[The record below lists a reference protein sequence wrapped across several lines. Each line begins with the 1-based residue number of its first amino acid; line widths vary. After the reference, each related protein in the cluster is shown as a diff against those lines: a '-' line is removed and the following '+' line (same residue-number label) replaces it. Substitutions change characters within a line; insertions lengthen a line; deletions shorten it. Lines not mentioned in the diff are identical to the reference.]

1 MQVLTPNSVFKLI
14 GDESAGDYPSGLY
27 RVVFN
32 EPVNKEVVVV
42 CLDVIDGA
50 RRSHGGRP
58 PLDVP
63 KRIRKKKPLAL
74 VGALLWLELAIL
86 ESMSSRSG
94 LLPVTIENESIYLHE
109 LSEKD
114 RECCDRR
121 IKTMSPFLD
130 FDHMQESIL
139 VHHGIGGL
147 VKEAMDGSNVSRP
160 HVYALWSKLCRYG
173 FTTTSLRPRWDRCG
187 APGVQ
192 RPCAP
197 GGRLKSGRKT
207 VSQRISAMFGPMV
220 DSPQRGMSLE
230 WRAAILAAD
239 RSLKTPVKPKMKK
252 RYEHIVNTA
261 FVARYKEEDGQ
272 LLAILPEMGSY
283 PNLAQVRRVLTKD
296 VPLLERLRQSTTEG
310 HYSRSSRGL
319 TSRNWKGVAGPGH
332 TWAIDSTVG
341 DIYLRS
347 SIDRSW
353 IIGRPI
359 VYVVVDVWSTAVVGF
374 HVCLEGPSWD
384 MARLAIFNC
393 VVDPKILTSLW
404 GFNQFVSL
412 NPWPT
417 LPHCLLCDRGEY
429 LSKKA
434 TFTMFRL
441 IGDMAYTPPY
451 RPDLKSIVEVLH
463 RIAKDQLFLFAP
475 GAMDYR
481 RKEFELRRSDP
492 STSALTLKEF
502 AQVLHIIFSTYNLTA
517 DRSNRLDAHMW
528 AQNVVPSPAGL
539 WRWGHQMGIGFG
551 HTQVFSELGTRLL
564 HKGQG
569 WVNRSSVR
577 FSGLDFMSDFVK
589 SAQWTSI
596 ARAQGGWDIP
606 VFYHPASV
614 SRIWTPHQTGSGLL
628 ELELSDQANASS
640 ELTFDER
647 SDAFA
652 YSLLKKPAVE
662 HEKLLQS
669 LSANIALSRIF
680 DSAKLQTK
688 RAEETSG
695 PDRPSHREARTM
707 ETMHVQ
713 GKASPIGSPAAP
725 PRDDALE
732 AHREMMES
740 LYGAMN
746 ATQA

>member
-1 MQVLTPNSVFKLI
+1 MEVLTPNSVFKLI
-14 GDESAGDYPSGLY
+14 GDESVGDYPSGLY

-32 EPVNKEVVVV
+32 EPVNKVVIVV
-42 CLDVIDGA
+42 CLEVIEGA

-58 PLDVP
+58 PLEVP

-74 VGALLWLELAIL
+74 VGELLWLELAIL
-86 ESMSSRSG
+86 ESMSERSG
-94 LLPVTIENESIYLHE
+94 VLPVTIENDSIYLTE
-109 LSEKD
+109 LSKKD
-114 RECCDRR
+114 LECRDQRV
-121 IKTMSPFLD
+121 KTMSPFLD
-130 FDHMQESIL
+130 FDHMKESIL

-147 VKEAMDGSNVSRP
+147 VQEAMAGSNVSRP
-160 HVYALWSKLCRYG
+160 HVYALWSKLCRLG
-173 FTTTSLRPRWDRCG
+173 FTTTSLRPRWDQCG

-197 GGRLKSGRKT
+197 DGRRKSGRKT
-207 VSQRISAMFGPMV
+207 IDQRISAMFGPMV
-220 DSPQRGMSLE
+220 DSPQKGMNLD
-230 WRAAILAAD
+230 WRTAILAAD

-252 RYEHIVNTA
+252 RYDHILKTA
-261 FVARYKEEDGQ
+261 FVARYKEKDGK
-272 LLAILPEMGSY
+272 LLAILPEMGDY
-283 PNLAQVRRVLTKD
+283 PNLAQVRRVLNKD

-310 HYSRSSRGL
+310 HYSRNLRGL
-319 TSRNWKGVAGPGH
+319 TSRNWEGVAGPGH

-347 SIDRSW
+347 SIDRAW

-359 VYVVVDVWSTAVVGF
+359 VYVVVDVWSTAIVGF

-393 VVDPKILTSLW
+393 IAEPSLLTSLW
-404 GFNQFVSL
+404 GFDQFIAL

-434 TFTMFRL
+434 SFTMFRL

-463 RIAKDQLFLFAP
+463 RIAKDELFLFAP

-481 RKEFELRRSDP
+481 RKEFDLRQSDP

-502 AQVLHIIFSTYNLTA
+502 AQVLHIIFSEYNLCA
-517 DRSNRLDAHMW
+517 DRSHRLDAHMR
-528 AQNVVPSPAGL
+528 AQSVFPSPAGL
-539 WRWGHQMGIGFG
+539 WRWGHQMGIAFG

-569 WVNRSSVR
+569 RVSRSSVR

-596 ARAQGGWDIP
+596 ARVQGGWDIP
-606 VFYHPASV
+606 VFYHPSSV
-614 SRIWTPHQTGSGLL
+614 SRIWTPNPTGSGLL
-628 ELELSDQANASS
+628 EMELSDQANASS

-652 YSLLKKPAVE
+652 YSLLKKPVVE
-662 HEKLLQS
+662 HERLLQS
-669 LSANIALSRIF
+669 LTASIQLSRIF
-680 DSAKLQTK
+680 ESAKLQTK
-688 RAEETSG
+688 RAEATSG
-695 PDRPSHREARTM
+695 PHRPSFREARAV
-707 ETMHVQ
+707 EAAYAQ
-713 GKASPIGSPAAP
+713 GMASSGCSPEAP
-725 PRDDALE
+725 PRDDAME